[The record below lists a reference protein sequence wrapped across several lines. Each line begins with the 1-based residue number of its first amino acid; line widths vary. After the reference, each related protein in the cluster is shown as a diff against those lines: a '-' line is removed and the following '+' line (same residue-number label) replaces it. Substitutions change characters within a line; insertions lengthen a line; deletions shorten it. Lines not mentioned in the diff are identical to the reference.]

1 MRAFLSWLLCAVLLL
16 GTTPVVAQQTNIQG
30 GGSGGGCTVAGSSNQ
45 LVINNGSAGCSSS
58 SATLTA
64 GGLYASASPTAN
76 NYALA
81 LTSGSLTS
89 GTTGFGLNLT
99 GTVND
104 ASAVDGIVT
113 FANVT
118 CTLCTATSY
127 LVDYQV
133 GSATRFRVD
142 TAGNTSTLGTLSASA
157 LTLTTSGTESGP
169 AVTLGNN
176 TFFGFYRTGNG
187 FGYSNNQT
195 STFYNGGTYA
205 QVISTAGW
213 AISSTT
219 AASGTADTI
228 LTRRSAANW
237 QLGAADAAAPVAQ
250 ALSVQSVVTATSNIA
265 GANWTLQGSKGT
277 GTGVGGSIILQT
289 APASTTGSTPN
300 TLVTAAT
307 IDGNSHVNLGGAAP
321 AITLCGTGS
330 PSVSGTDTSGTI
342 TVGTAAITCTL
353 TFKVAYAAAP
363 HCVISDQSLVANL
376 TSYTVSTTAI
386 VLTTVSNSGNLVNYV
401 CVGL

>member
-30 GGSGGGCTVAGSSNQ
+30 GGAS
-45 LVINNGSAGCSSS
+45 GCS
-58 SATLTA
+58 
-64 GGLYASASPTAN
+64 
-76 NYALA
+76 
-81 LTSGSLTS
+81 
-89 GTTGFGLNLT
+89 
-99 GTVND
+99 V
-104 ASAVDGIVT
+104 
-113 FANVT
+113 
-118 CTLCTATSY
+118 
-127 LVDYQV
+127 
-133 GSATRFRVD
+133 
-142 TAGNTSTLGTLSASA
+142 
-157 LTLTTSGTESGP
+157 
-169 AVTLGNN
+169 
-176 TFFGFYRTGNG
+176 
-187 FGYSNNQT
+187 
-195 STFYNGGTYA
+195 
-205 QVISTAGW
+205 
-213 AISSTT
+213 
-219 AASGTADTI
+219 SGTANQIVSNTGSSTCQASAATADTSGNIGTAGTI
-228 LTRRSAANW
+228 LTTCSGSAASPCLARGQNGFYFDATDVFIDGNNIYVGRFSKTGSVPLSTLANTGELCFESGGAATSCDLHLTRSAAATLH
-237 QLGAADAAAPVAQ
+237 LGAADAAAPTAQ
-250 ALSVQSVVTATSNIA
+250 VLGVQSVVTATSNIA